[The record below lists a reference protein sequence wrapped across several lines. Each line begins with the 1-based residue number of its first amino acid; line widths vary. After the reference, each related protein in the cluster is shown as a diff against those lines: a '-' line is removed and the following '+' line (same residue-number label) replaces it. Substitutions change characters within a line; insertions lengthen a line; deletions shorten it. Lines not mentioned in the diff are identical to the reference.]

1 MTMEIKGLTDKKLK
15 DHILQGISITLNDNP
30 FICFDDSIEMP
41 SVNNRIKEFN
51 NGEPIWEDMSKD
63 ELTLDDAS
71 LDDIMNLDWEIER
84 QIEKDEKLMEKCSDT
99 WY

>member
-1 MTMEIKGLTDKKLK
+1 METKALTDEKLK
-15 DHILQGISITLNDNP
+15 ENILQGISISLYDTP
-30 FICFDDSIEMP
+30 FICFDEPIAMP

-51 NGEPIWEDMSKD
+51 NGETIWEDMSKD

-71 LDDIMNLDWEIER
+71 LYDIMNLNWEIER
-84 QIEKDEKLMEKCSDT
+84 QIEKDKKLMYKCSDT

>member
-1 MTMEIKGLTDKKLK
+1 
-15 DHILQGISITLNDNP
+15 
-30 FICFDDSIEMP
+30 
-41 SVNNRIKEFN
+41 
-51 NGEPIWEDMSKD
+51 MSKD

-71 LDDIMNLDWEIER
+71 LDDIMNLDWEIEH

>member
-1 MTMEIKGLTDKKLK
+1 MLKLIHAINMQFENVK
-15 DHILQGISITLNDNP
+15 DYID
-30 FICFDDSIEMP
+30 
-41 SVNNRIKEFN
+41 NRIKEFN

>member
-1 MTMEIKGLTDKKLK
+1 METKTLTDEKLK
-15 DHILQGISITLNDNP
+15 ENILQGISITLYDRP
-30 FICFDDSIEMP
+30 FICFDDSIAMP

-51 NGEPIWEDMSKD
+51 NGETIWEDMSKD

-71 LDDIMNLDWEIER
+71 LYDIMNLNWEIER
-84 QIEKDEKLMEKCSDT
+84 QIEKDDKLMHRCSDT